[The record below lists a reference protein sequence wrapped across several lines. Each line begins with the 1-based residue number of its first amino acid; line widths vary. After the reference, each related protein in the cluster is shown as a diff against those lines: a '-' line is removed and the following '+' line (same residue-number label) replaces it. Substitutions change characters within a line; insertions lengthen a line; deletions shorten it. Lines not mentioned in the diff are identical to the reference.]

1 MKNGYAGR
9 LLFVDLTKRTIS
21 ERALSEELARN
32 FVGGYGIGAR
42 ILYEMMRPGADPLGP
57 ENVLGFVSGP
67 LNGTAAF
74 FGGRYTVV
82 CKSPVTGGWNDANSG
97 GFFGPEL
104 KRAGFDGVFVSGV
117 AQKPVYVYIKDGKAE
132 LRDAQSL
139 WGKDTVETQAA
150 LMRETGEGRLRAAL
164 IGPSGEKKSLMA
176 CVINDEHRAAGRG
189 GCGAVMGSK
198 NLKAVV
204 VRGTGE
210 IPVAYPDQLK
220 SINAEILEY
229 MKSGPTAEQV
239 KLWAAYG
246 TGGITAG
253 AGLSGDAPVKNWGG
267 AGPIDMGE
275 EALTKLASFSFDA
288 KYNTKKYACA
298 QCPLACGAHYKVET
312 GKWPVG
318 ETDRPEYETLAAFGT
333 MTLNTDA
340 ESIIKCN
347 HICNRY
353 GLDTISVGAT
363 IAWAIECYENGIFS
377 RDETGGIELTWGN
390 ADAIVACTQA
400 IADQTGFGK
409 ILALGSAAAAARL
422 GKGAQYLQTVRGIE
436 LPMHDPR
443 FSPGFART
451 YQTDPTPARHVK
463 GGLGIVDLRSP
474 NDVKYSYEGRGQLD
488 AAMTCRTEVMNA
500 SGSCLFGGFSMPQ
513 GTVPRL
519 LAAVTGWDLTDE
531 EVVRIGKRIMT
542 VRHAFNLRERQKPAD
557 ATLPKRCVG
566 EPPLADGP
574 LKGVTI
580 DHRRLAENFF
590 DAMGWHRE
598 TQVPTLESLKELGGL
613 DDVIRDL
620 HG

>member
-1 MKNGYAGR
+1 MKGGYAGR

-21 ERALSEELARN
+21 EKPLSEEQARN

-42 ILYEMMRPGADPLGP
+42 VLYEMMKPRADPLGP
-57 ENVLGFVSGP
+57 DNMLGFVSGP
-67 LNGTAAF
+67 LNGTSAF

-97 GFFGPEL
+97 GFFGPEM
-104 KRAGFDGVFVSGV
+104 KRAGFDAVFVSGV
-117 AQKPVYVYIKDGKAE
+117 AERPVYMYIKDGKAE
-132 LRDAQSL
+132 LRDAQAL
-139 WGKDTVETQAA
+139 WGKDTVETQEA
-150 LMRETGEGRLRAAL
+150 LIRETGESRLRAAL
-164 IGPSGEKKSLMA
+164 IGPAGERQALMA

-204 VRGTGE
+204 VRGAGE
-210 IPVAYPDQLK
+210 IPVAHPDK
-220 SINAEILEY
+220 IKAINAEILEY
-229 MKSGPTAEQV
+229 MKSGPTVEQV
-239 KLWAAYG
+239 KLWGAYG

-267 AGPIDMGE
+267 VGVIDMGE
-275 EALTKLASFSFDA
+275 DALTKIASFSFDA
-288 KYNTKKYACA
+288 QYNTKKYACA

-333 MTLNTDA
+333 MTLNADA

-363 IAWAIECYENGIFS
+363 IAWAIECYENGLLS
-377 RDETGGIELTWGN
+377 RDETGGIELKWGN
-390 ADAIVACTQA
+390 TEAIVTATQA

-409 ILALGSAAAAARL
+409 VLALGSAAAVAKL
-422 GKGAQYLQTVRGIE
+422 GKGVQYLQTVRGIE

-443 FSPGFART
+443 FSPRFART
-451 YQTDPTPARHVK
+451 YQVDPTPARHVK
-463 GGLGIVDLRSP
+463 GGLGIFDFRSP
-474 NDVKYSYEGRGQLD
+474 NEVKYSYEGRGELD
-488 AAMTCRTEVMNA
+488 VAITCHTEVMNA

-513 GTVPRL
+513 GAVPRL
-519 LAAVTGWDLTDE
+519 LAAATGWDLKE
-531 EVVRIGKRIMT
+531 EDVLRMGKRIMNM
-542 VRHAFNLRERQKPAD
+542 RHVFNLREGQKPAD
-557 ATLPKRCVG
+557 SVLPRRCVG
-566 EPPLADGP
+566 EPPLTDGP

-580 DHRRLAENFF
+580 DHRKLADSFF
-590 DAMGWHRE
+590 ESIGWNKE
-598 TQVPTLESLKELGGL
+598 TMVPTRESLNDLGGM
-613 DDVIRDL
+613 DDVIKDL
-620 HG
+620 YR